1 MAVANH
7 VNRIFRNFGLNLQ
20 RWHDPLDD
28 LRRLAGQGAI
38 STMLDGGAYKGNKA
52 IAMLD
57 LFPHAEIHCFE
68 PQPEPFHYLQQRFS
82 TEPRCRVVQAALSD
96 FAGSAQM
103 FVTPEMYTS
112 SLMKPLA
119 TDITSRDH
127 IDVAV
132 TTIDDYAKQQHLH
145 GFDFIKLDLQ
155 GNELKALNGAHK
167 TLQDCKAI
175 LVEVNFRERYEGCT
189 QFNDLYNFLFGAGF
203 VLYKLYE
210 IHGYADGAWKL
221 GDGLFLKR
229 DLFPEP

>member
-20 RWHDPLDD
+20 RWHDPFDD
-28 LRRLAGQGAI
+28 LRRLIGMGSI
-38 STMLDGGAYKGNKA
+38 STLLDGGAYKGNKA
-52 IAMLD
+52 SEMLS
-57 LFPHAEIHCFE
+57 LFPHAEVHCFE
-68 PQPEPFHYLQQRFS
+68 PQPEPFHYLAQRFAN
-82 TEPRCRVVQAALSD
+82 EPRCKISQAALSD

-103 FVTPEMYTS
+103 FVTPEAYTS
-112 SLMKPLA
+112 SLMKPQTA
-119 TDITSRDH
+119 DIQTKGQ

-132 TTIDDYAKQQHLH
+132 TTIDDYVAQHGLR

-155 GNELKALNGAHK
+155 GNELKALKGAHK
-167 TLQDCKAI
+167 TLASCKAI

-189 QFNDLYNFLFGAGF
+189 QFNDLYNFLNGAGF

-221 GDGLFLKR
+221 GDGLFLKKE
-229 DLFPEP
+229 LFPER